1 VTLPSLR
8 DWLFSAK
15 AFAAAMLALY
25 IALAIDLPRPYWAMT
40 TVYVVMNPLSGATT
54 SKALFRAG
62 GTLIGAIGAV
72 VLVPALVNAPELLT
86 FAIALWAGG
95 FMYLSMLDR
104 SPRGYVFMLA
114 AYTLPLIALPA
125 LSAPGTIFDVA
136 LARTQEILLG
146 ITCASVVGAVVLP
159 VSIGPV
165 LGQRFAGW
173 LKDAGA
179 WAQEILAG
187 EARPAPRQRLAA
199 DIAAL
204 DMLVSQLSYD
214 GEAHDM
220 AGRARELRGRLL
232 LLLPVLSSV
241 ADRLSALR
249 LEAGGLPPELQ
260 ELTRDIAAWIGAG
273 ASPEAADALLTRL
286 AALDPPRDELRHWA
300 GLIRSSLVARLTELV
315 TLWRDSVAQQREL
328 AEGRAGTTPKASF
341 HHRPLVG
348 GRRHHDHAMFAFNA
362 GSTVLATFFA
372 GLLWIHSGWTGGAFF
387 MAITAVACCFFG
399 AMDQPATAMRTM
411 LVWTGVA
418 LVGAGAYI
426 FAVLPLIQD
435 FEMLALVLAPP
446 FLLIGLF
453 VPRPQY
459 FLITMM
465 LATNG
470 AGSLAVQSRYGGD
483 FADYVDGG
491 LAVLGGVFFALVWTL
506 ATRPFG
512 AGLAARRL
520 VRAGWADLAE
530 LASGERRR
538 DHAALVGRT
547 MDRLGQLVPRL
558 ASNDN
563 RALAGIDGLAELR
576 VGYNLLDLQR
586 DRRALPEPARA
597 RIGTVLDRFAAH
609 FRDLETGATPAPALL
624 EAIDTGLAAVAG
636 EHGPAAVDAAQA
648 LVGLRRGLFPD
659 AAGPSVPDL
668 QPAALMAAE

>member
-1 VTLPSLR
+1 MTLPTLR

-54 SKALFRAG
+54 SKAIFRAA
-62 GTLIGAIGAV
+62 GTFIGAVGAV

-95 FMYLSMLDR
+95 FMYLAMMDR

-114 AYTLPLIALPA
+114 GYTLPLIALPA
-125 LSAPGTIFDVA
+125 LSAPSTIFDVA

-146 ITCASVVGAVVLP
+146 ITCASVVGAIVLP

-165 LGQRFAGW
+165 LGQRFAAW

-179 WAQEILAG
+179 WAQEILTG
-187 EARPAPRQRLAA
+187 EAPATSRQRLAG

-220 AGRARELRGRLL
+220 AGRARELRGRML

-249 LEAGGLPPELQ
+249 LETGGLPPELHD
-260 ELTRDIAAWIGAG
+260 LTQDIAAWIAG
-273 ASPEAADALLTRL
+273 DAAPEAAGPLLARL
-286 AALDPPRDELRHWA
+286 AALDPPREELRQWD
-300 GLIRSSLVARLTELV
+300 GLVRSSLVARLTELV
-315 TLWRDSVAQQREL
+315 TLWRDCRVQQREL
-328 AEGRAGTTPKASF
+328 AEGRPAAVPQASYRR
-341 HHRPLVG
+341 RPMVG
-348 GRRHHDHAMFAFNA
+348 GTRHHDHAMLTFSA
-362 GSTVLATFFA
+362 GSTVLATFLA
-372 GLLWIHSGWTGGAFF
+372 GMLWIYSGWTGGAFF

-399 AMDQPATAMRTM
+399 AMDQPATSMRTM

-418 LVGAGAYI
+418 LIGAGAYI
-426 FAVLPLIQD
+426 FAVLPMVQD

-446 FLLIGLF
+446 FLLIGLL

-530 LASGERRR
+530 LASGARRR
-538 DHAALVGRT
+538 NHAALVGRT
-547 MDRLGQLVPRL
+547 MDRLSQLVPRL

-586 DRRALPEPARA
+586 DRRALPSTAHGP
-597 RIGTVLDRFAAH
+597 IDRVFQGIAAH
-609 FRDLETGATPAPALL
+609 FHKLEAGATPSPELI
-624 EAIDTGLAAVAG
+624 EAIDAGIAAVAG
-636 EHGPAAVDAAQA
+636 EPGIAARDAAQA
-648 LVGLRRGLFPD
+648 LVGLRRGLFPG
-659 AAGPSVPDL
+659 AAGPSADFL
-668 QPAALMAAE
+668 QPAVLMAAE

>member
-1 VTLPSLR
+1 MTLPSLR

-25 IALAIDLPRPYWAMT
+25 IALAIDLPRPYWALT

-54 SKALFRAG
+54 SKAIFRTA

-95 FMYLSMLDR
+95 FMYLSMMDR

-114 AYTLPLIALPA
+114 GYTLPLIALPV

-136 LARTQEILLG
+136 LARSQEILLG
-146 ITCASVVGAVVLP
+146 IICASVVSAIVLP

-165 LGQRFAGW
+165 LGQRFAAW
-173 LKDAGA
+173 LKEAGA

-187 EARPAPRQRLAA
+187 EAAPAPRHRLAA

-214 GEAHDM
+214 GEAHDT

-249 LEAGGLPPELQ
+249 LEAGGLPPELRD
-260 ELTRDIAAWIGAG
+260 LTRDIAAWMDAE
-273 ASPEAADALLTRL
+273 ASPKVAEELLARL
-286 AALDPPRDELRHWA
+286 AALDPPRDEMRHWE

-328 AEGRAGTTPKASF
+328 AEGRPGATPKASYR
-341 HHRPLVG
+341 HRPLASG
-348 GRRHHDHAMFAFNA
+348 TRHYDHAMMLFSA

-411 LVWTGVA
+411 LVWTAVA

-426 FAVLPLIQD
+426 FAVMPLIQD

-446 FLLIGLF
+446 LLLIGLF
-453 VPRPQY
+453 VPQPQY

-465 LATNG
+465 LAANG
-470 AGSLAVQSRYGGD
+470 TGSLALQSRYGAD

-530 LASGERRR
+530 MASGERRH

-563 RALAGIDGLAELR
+563 RGLAGIDGLAELR

-586 DRRALPEPARA
+586 DRRALPEAARA
-597 RIGTVLDRFAAH
+597 PIEAVFDRLSAH
-609 FRDLETGATPAPALL
+609 FRASKSGSTPAPALL
-624 EAIDTGLAAVAG
+624 GVMTM
-636 EHGPAAVDAAQA
+636 
-648 LVGLRRGLFPD
+648 R
-659 AAGPSVPDL
+659 
-668 QPAALMAAE
+668 

>member
-1 VTLPSLR
+1 MTLPTAR

-15 AFAAAMLALY
+15 AFLAAMLALY

-54 SKALFRAG
+54 SKAIYRAA
-62 GTLIGAIGAV
+62 GTFIGAV
-72 VLVPALVNAPELLT
+72 GAVALVPALVNAPELLT
-86 FAIALWAGG
+86 FVIALWTGG
-95 FMYLSMLDR
+95 FMYLAMMDR

-114 AYTLPLIALPA
+114 GYTLPLIALPA
-125 LSAPGTIFDVA
+125 LSAPATIFDVA

-146 ITCASVVGAVVLP
+146 ITCAGVVGAIVLP

-165 LGQRFAGW
+165 LGQRFAAW
-173 LKDAGA
+173 LREAGA
-179 WAQEILAG
+179 WAQEILTG
-187 EARPAPRQRLAA
+187 EAHPAPRQRLAA

-204 DMLVSQLSYD
+204 DMLISQLSYD

-241 ADRLSALR
+241 ADRLAALR
-249 LEAGGLPPELQ
+249 LEAGGLPPELRH
-260 ELTRDIAAWIGAG
+260 LTRGIAAWIGNG
-273 ASPEAADALLTRL
+273 ARQDGAELLLARL
-286 AALDPPRDELRHWA
+286 ATLDPAQGELRHWD
-300 GLIRSSLVARLTELV
+300 GLVRSSLVARLTELV
-315 TLWRDSVAQQREL
+315 TLWRDSMAQQREI
-328 AEGRAGTTPKASF
+328 AEGRPASVHSASF
-341 HHRPLVG
+341 HHRPLVT

-362 GSTVLATFFA
+362 GSTVLATFLA

-399 AMDQPATAMRTM
+399 AMDQPAPAMRTM

-418 LVGAGAYI
+418 VAGAGAYI
-426 FAVLPLIQD
+426 FAIFPMVQD

-470 AGSLAVQSRYGGD
+470 AGTLAVQSRYGAD
-483 FADYVDGG
+483 FAEFVDGG
-491 LAVLGGVFFALVWTL
+491 IAVLGGVFFALAWTL

-530 LASGERRR
+530 LAAGTRRHDR
-538 DHAALVGRT
+538 AALVGRA

-586 DRRALPEPARA
+586 DRRALPEAARGPID
-597 RIGTVLDRFAAH
+597 RVLDSLSAH
-609 FRDLETGATPAPALL
+609 FRERETGAPPTPGLI
-624 EAIDTGLAAVAG
+624 EAIDAALAKVA
-636 EHGPAAVDAAQA
+636 EAPSPVARDAAQA
-648 LVGLRRGLFPD
+648 LVGLRRGLFPK
-659 AAGPSVPDL
+659 AAGPSAPDVP
-668 QPAALMAAE
+668 PAAAMAAE

>member
-1 VTLPSLR
+1 
-8 DWLFSAK
+8 
-15 AFAAAMLALY
+15 
-25 IALAIDLPRPYWAMT
+25 
-40 TVYVVMNPLSGATT
+40 
-54 SKALFRAG
+54 
-62 GTLIGAIGAV
+62 
-72 VLVPALVNAPELLT
+72 
-86 FAIALWAGG
+86 
-95 FMYLSMLDR
+95 
-104 SPRGYVFMLA
+104 
-114 AYTLPLIALPA
+114 
-125 LSAPGTIFDVA
+125 
-136 LARTQEILLG
+136 
-146 ITCASVVGAVVLP
+146 

-165 LGQRFAGW
+165 LGQRFAAW
-173 LKDAGA
+173 LKEAGA

-187 EARPAPRQRLAA
+187 EAAPAPRHRLAA

-214 GEAHDM
+214 GEAHDT

-249 LEAGGLPPELQ
+249 LEAGGLPPELRD
-260 ELTRDIAAWIGAG
+260 LTRDIAAWMDAE
-273 ASPEAADALLTRL
+273 ASPKVAEELLTRL
-286 AALDPPRDELRHWA
+286 AALDPPRGEMRHWE

-328 AEGRAGTTPKASF
+328 AEGRPGATPKASYR
-341 HHRPLVG
+341 HRPLASG
-348 GRRHHDHAMFAFNA
+348 TRHYDHAMMLFSA

-411 LVWTGVA
+411 LVWTAVA

-426 FAVLPLIQD
+426 FAVMPLIQD

-446 FLLIGLF
+446 LLLIGLF

-465 LATNG
+465 LAANG
-470 AGSLAVQSRYGGD
+470 TGSLALQSRYGAD

-530 LASGERRR
+530 MASGGRRH

-563 RALAGIDGLAELR
+563 RGLAGIDGLAELR

-586 DRRALPEPARA
+586 DRRALPEAARA
-597 RIGTVLDRFAAH
+597 PIEAVFDRLSAH
-609 FRDLETGATPAPALL
+609 FRASKSGSTPAPALL
-624 EAIDTGLAAVAG
+624 GVIDDALAAVV
-636 EHGPAAVDAAQA
+636 EERGPAARDAAQA
-648 LVGLRRGLFPD
+648 LVGLRRGLFPG
-659 AAGPSVPDL
+659 AAGPSVS
-668 QPAALMAAE
+668 QFHPAALIAAE